1 MGMEGAP
8 NTPQKKP
15 RKTLEAIKKAAGVLA
30 VGTTLAGV
38 PTDANSMSI
47 DGWRRSTN
55 IEDSRTKQIEPTVQ
69 DFNSALISNKDP
81 IAHWNTHE
89 PTASLSAFE
98 EERSEPGMFDK
109 DIEDSAKR
117 IKAEIAAEETAQQ
130 AKRKEAY
137 EAWKKRIDEIA
148 KEEAE
153 QQPTIIVGQPER

>member
-1 MGMEGAP
+1 MEGVP
-8 NTPQKKP
+8 NTPQKNQNKAI
-15 RKTLEAIKKAAGVLA
+15 EAVKKAARVLA

-38 PTDANSMSI
+38 PTDANSMRI

-55 IEDSRTKQIEPTVQ
+55 IEDSTTKQIEPTVQ

-117 IKAEIAAEETAQQ
+117 IKAEIAAEEAAKQ
-130 AKRKEAY
+130 AKAKAEFEAY
-137 EAWKKRIDEIA
+137 KKTVEETVK
-148 KEEAE
+148 KESE
-153 QQPTIIVGQPER
+153 QRPTITVGGPKL

>member
-15 RKTLEAIKKAAGVLA
+15 RKTLEAIKKAARVLA

-98 EERSEPGMFDK
+98 EERRKPGMFDK

-117 IKAEIAAEETAQQ
+117 IKADIAAEEAAKQ
-130 AKRKEAY
+130 AKATAEF
-137 EAWKKRIDEIA
+137 ETFKKTVEETA
-148 KEEAE
+148 KKEAE
-153 QQPTIIVGQPER
+153 QQPKVIVGGPKR

>member
-1 MGMEGAP
+1 MKEGVP
-8 NTPQKKP
+8 HTPQKKP
-15 RKTLEAIKKAAGVLA
+15 SKTLDAIKKAVRVLA

-38 PTDANSMSI
+38 PTAANAMNI
-47 DGWRRSTN
+47 DGWRRSSN
-55 IEDSRTKQIEPTVQ
+55 VEDFRKKKVEPVQ
-69 DFNSALISNKDP
+69 DVEYSLTGIPGHSSTGDF
-81 IAHWNTHE
+81 
-89 PTASLSAFE
+89 TAQ
-98 EERSEPGMFDK
+98 EERREPGMFDK

>member
-1 MGMEGAP
+1 MEGAP

-15 RKTLEAIKKAAGVLA
+15 SKTLEAIKKAARVLA

-38 PTDANSMSI
+38 PTDANAMNI

-55 IEDSRTKQIEPTVQ
+55 IEDSRNKKVEEPTMR
-69 DFNSALISNKDP
+69 DFNTALISNKDP

-98 EERSEPGMFDK
+98 EERREPGMFDK

-117 IKAEIAAEETAQQ
+117 IKAEIAAEEAAKQ
-130 AKRKEAY
+130 AKAAAEFETY
-137 EAWKKRIDEIA
+137 KKTVEE
-148 KEEAE
+148 KVKKEAE
-153 QQPTIIVGQPER
+153 QQPKVIVGGPRV